1 MKGPQLISS
10 SMRKRRPFPLSTGKW
25 QGCPLSPVVQH
36 STGSP
41 SPSYQK
47 TKQTQKTNKQR
58 CTNWQ
63 RKSQISL
70 FVDDMIFYVKNPQ
83 RLHQILLEV
92 IYEFSKPA
100 GYEINVQKSILFLYT
115 NNEAAEREIKQLLPF
130 TIAPKTMIPWN
141 KPNQRDKRSVGWKP

>member
-10 SMRKRRPFPLSTGKW
+10 SMRKRRPFPLSAGKW
-25 QGCPLSPVVQH
+25 QGCPLSSVVQH

-47 TKQTQKTNKQR
+47 TKQTQTNKQ
-58 CTNWQ
+58 TKAYKLAKK
-63 RKSQISL
+63 KSNFTL
-70 FVDDMIFYVKNPQ
+70 CRWHDFLCENPQ

-100 GYEINVQKSILFLYT
+100 GYEINVLKSILFLYT

-130 TIAPKTMIPWN
+130 TIAPKTMI
-141 KPNQRDKRSVGWKP
+141 SWKNLTREIKDL